1 MGQGSFSCSRDS
13 VWSASLHEI
22 RIDHETLF
30 NIIMIVVCFLWNNH
44 KMATACKKSCL
55 CKYVQPVAHS
65 ARRKGLRTADGP
77 GPGTRWRCWQG
88 VDTAP
93 VVRFAQSV
101 GARLAQCL
109 QGCPLLVT
117 GDCCSGADADV
128 SCPQLQL
135 GSTRSA
141 QIIYNLHTTAAYI
154 YFSTINC
161 SDNCKL
167 ICRPNLKFLKIILLY
182 LTCSVQ

>member
-1 MGQGSFSCSRDS
+1 
-13 VWSASLHEI
+13 
-22 RIDHETLF
+22 
-30 NIIMIVVCFLWNNH
+30 
-44 KMATACKKSCL
+44 MATACKKSSL
-55 CKYVQPVAHS
+55 CKNVQPVAHS
-65 ARRKGLRTADGP
+65 ARASGP
-77 GPGTRWRCWQG
+77 PMVWNQGRG

-93 VVRFAQSV
+93 VVRFAQSG

-109 QGCPLLVT
+109 QGCPLLVA

-182 LTCSVQ
+182 LTCSVECR